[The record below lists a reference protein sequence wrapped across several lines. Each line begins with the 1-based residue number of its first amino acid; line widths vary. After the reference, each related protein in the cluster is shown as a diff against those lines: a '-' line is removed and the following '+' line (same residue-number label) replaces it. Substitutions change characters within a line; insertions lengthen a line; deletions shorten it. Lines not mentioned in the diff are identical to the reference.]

1 MLMNRIMGVLTFRTD
16 VYKEAEDD
24 ASFTSTAWML
34 VAIVAFL
41 NQLGTQSAE
50 GLGRIVIG
58 AVIGTIFA
66 VGAFALGAVIISWVG
81 REVFKAEVTFDEL
94 VRTLG
99 LAYIWQ
105 AFAVLGLLGAIA
117 PALNCITAPVRIIA
131 GVLALVAWLI
141 AAKEALD
148 LEWVQTFVTVVIGFV
163 VYLIVMAA
171 AAFVIGLLGF
181 GAAAVTS
188 AFG

>member
-1 MLMNRIMGVLTFRTD
+1 MLMNRIMGVFTFRTD
-16 VYKEAEDD
+16 VYKEVEDD

-34 VAIVAFL
+34 VAIFAFL
-41 NQLGTQSAE
+41 NQLGSQTAQ
-50 GLGRIVIG
+50 GLSRIVI
-58 AVIGTIFA
+58 AAIIGTVFA
-66 VGAFALGAVIISWVG
+66 VVGFALAAMIISWVG

-99 LAYIWQ
+99 LAYVWQ
-105 AFAVLGLLGAIA
+105 AVAVIGLLGAIS
-117 PALNCITAPVRIIA
+117 PTLNCITAPIRIVA
-131 GVLALVAWLI
+131 AVLALIAWFM

-148 LEWVQTFVTVVIGFV
+148 LEWVQTIVTVVIGFV
-163 VYLIVMAA
+163 VVIVLSLVATA
-171 AAFVIGLLGF
+171 VIGLLGY

>member
-1 MLMNRIMGVLTFRTD
+1 MLMNRIMGVFTFRND
-16 VYKEAEDD
+16 VYKEVEDD
-24 ASFTSTAWML
+24 TSFTSTAWVL

-41 NQLGTQSAE
+41 NQLGTRPTD
-50 GLGRIVIG
+50 GLGRLVI
-58 AVIGTIFA
+58 ASVIGTVFA
-66 VGAFALGAVIISWVG
+66 VVGFALAAMIIAWVG

-99 LAYIWQ
+99 LAYVWQ
-105 AFAVLGLLGAIA
+105 AVGVIGLLGAIA
-117 PALNCITAPVRIIA
+117 PVLNCITAPIRIIA
-131 GVLALVAWLI
+131 AVLALIAWLM

-148 LEWVQTFVTVVIGFV
+148 LEWLQTIVTVVIGFV
-163 VYLIVMAA
+163 VVVILTMVATA
-171 AAFVIGLLGF
+171 VIGLLGF